1 MIKIL
6 NHHTVDGF
14 KWVKKLSKVNE
25 RFIKNYNEKSDQRYF
40 LEVNV
45 EIKVDVS
52 KKKYSTE
59 LHSIFIAIYHFCLKE
74 IKFKNVISLFA
85 TYMTKKTMLCI

>member
-1 MIKIL
+1 MPLMAEKGIPSGICHTYIDMLKKIINIWKIMIKIL
-6 NHHTVDGF
+6 NHHTVDVF

-52 KKKYSTE
+52 KKNIQQSCTQ
-59 LHSIFIAIYHFCLKE
+59 S
-74 IKFKNVISLFA
+74 S
-85 TYMTKKTMLCI
+85 